1 MTTFILAHIKNTHI
15 KDADVTI
22 SALKSSTLK
31 TRGIK
36 AKCFGLLTALTVL
49 SVSITVPIAVPTSH
63 AATIYKVVDEKTGQ
77 VTFTD
82 RPQNYEQQAGKQI
95 SQTSVMTSSDSVGA
109 NSSSQTNS
117 ANNQPVNTTQASAAN
132 STGTTAHSDK
142 TANKAPINYQLTI
155 TEPSEERAYR
165 RPVQSIDVK
174 VQVKPA
180 LQAGDSVSIYLD
192 GNEVAQGL
200 SASIATVDILPGTH
214 NIKAVIK
221 DKKGQAA
228 KQVERTVYVIQN
240 TQTLQKNKKL
250 AEQLLAYQRLP
261 WHQKVLLKLR
271 QDGKQP
277 NMQSFTKP
285 VIDKPLVDTP
295 MTLEEPIK
303 K

>member
-1 MTTFILAHIKNTHI
+1 M
-15 KDADVTI
+15 
-22 SALKSSTLK
+22 SSSLKSTVFLNKGLSLS
-31 TRGIK
+31 
-36 AKCFGLLTALTVL
+36 LLTGLIISTASLYAPMTN
-49 SVSITVPIAVPTSH
+49 
-63 AATIYKVVDEKTGQ
+63 AAAIYKVVDEKTGQ

-95 SQTSVMTSSDSVGA
+95 SQTSVMTGSDSVGA
-109 NSSSQTNS
+109 NSSSQTNN
-117 ANNQPVNTTQASAAN
+117 ANNQPVNTTQAPAAN
-132 STGTTAHSDK
+132 TTGTTANSDT

-271 QDGKQP
+271 QDGKHP
-277 NMQSFTKP
+277 NMLSFTKP
-285 VIDKPLVDTP
+285 IVDKPI
-295 MTLEEPIK
+295 TLEELVK

>member
-1 MTTFILAHIKNTHI
+1 MSSSF
-15 KDADVTI
+15 
-22 SALKSSTLK
+22 KS
-31 TRGIK
+31 
-36 AKCFGLLTALTVL
+36 TVFLNKGL
-49 SVSITVPIAVPTSH
+49 SVSLLTGLIISTASLYAPMAN
-63 AATIYKVVDEKTGQ
+63 AAAIYKVVDEKTGQ

-95 SQTSVMTSSDSVGA
+95 SQTSVMTGSDSVGA
-109 NSSSQTNS
+109 NSSSQTSN
-117 ANNQPVNTTQASAAN
+117 ANNQPVNTTQAPAAN
-132 STGTTAHSDK
+132 TTSTTANSDS

-192 GNEVAQGL
+192 GNEVAQSL

-285 VIDKPLVDTP
+285 VIDRPLVDTS
-295 MTLEEPIK
+295 MNLEEPIK

>member
-1 MTTFILAHIKNTHI
+1 MIA
-15 KDADVTI
+15 
-22 SALKSSTLK
+22 SLKSIIFNKGLSLS
-31 TRGIK
+31 
-36 AKCFGLLTALTVL
+36 LLTGLIISTASLYA
-49 SVSITVPIAVPTSH
+49 PMAN
-63 AATIYKVVDEKTGQ
+63 AAAIYKVVDEKTGQ

-95 SQTSVMTSSDSVGA
+95 SQTSVMTGSDSVGA
-109 NSSSQTNS
+109 NSSSQTSN
-117 ANNQPVNTTQASAAN
+117 ANNQPVNTTQAPAAN
-132 STGTTAHSDK
+132 TTSTTTNNDS
-142 TANKAPINYQLTI
+142 TANKAPINYQLTM

-165 RPVQSIDVK
+165 RPVQTIDVK

-180 LQAGDSVSIYLD
+180 LQVGDSVSIYLD

-200 SASIATVDILPGTH
+200 SASIATVDVLPGAH

-221 DKKGQAA
+221 NKKGQVA

-261 WHQKVLLKLR
+261 WYQKVLLKMR

-277 NMQSFTKP
+277 NMLSFTKP
-285 VIDKPLVDTP
+285 IVDKPIVDTP
-295 MTLEEPIK
+295 MTLEEPVK

>member
-1 MTTFILAHIKNTHI
+1 M
-15 KDADVTI
+15 I
-22 SALKSSTLK
+22 SSLKSTVFNKGLSLS
-31 TRGIK
+31 
-36 AKCFGLLTALTVL
+36 LLTGLIISTASLYA
-49 SVSITVPIAVPTSH
+49 PMAN
-63 AATIYKVVDEKTGQ
+63 AAAIYKVVDEKTGQ

-95 SQTSVMTSSDSVGA
+95 SQTSVMTGSDSVGVGA
-109 NSSSQTNS
+109 SSSSQTSNT
-117 ANNQPVNTTQASAAN
+117 NNQPVSTTQAPAAAN
-132 STGTTAHSDK
+132 TTGTTANSDS
-142 TANKAPINYQLTI
+142 TANKAPINYQLTM

-165 RPVQSIDVK
+165 RPVQTIEVK

-180 LQAGDSVSIYLD
+180 LQVGDSVSIYLD

-214 NIKAVIK
+214 NVKAVIK
-221 DKKGQAA
+221 NKKGQVA

-261 WHQKVLLKLR
+261 WYQKVLLKMR

-277 NMQSFTKP
+277 NMLSFTKP
-285 VIDKPLVDTP
+285 IVDKPIVDTP
-295 MTLEEPIK
+295 MTLEEPVK

>member
-1 MTTFILAHIKNTHI
+1 MIASLKR
-15 KDADVTI
+15 TI
-22 SALKSSTLK
+22 FNKRLPLSLLT
-31 TRGIK
+31 
-36 AKCFGLLTALTVL
+36 GLLICTA
-49 SVSITVPIAVPTSH
+49 SVYAPMTN
-63 AATIYKVVDEKTGQ
+63 AAAIYKVVDEKTGQ

-95 SQTSVMTSSDSVGA
+95 SQTSVMTGNDSVAA
-109 NSSSQTNS
+109 NSSSQTSNT
-117 ANNQPVNTTQASAAN
+117 NNQPVSTTQAPAAP
-132 STGTTAHSDK
+132 STTGT
-142 TANKAPINYQLTI
+142 TANKAPINYQLTM

-174 VQVKPA
+174 MQVKPA

-200 SASIATVDILPGTH
+200 SASITTVDILPGTH
-214 NIKAVIK
+214 SVKAVLK
-221 DKKGQAA
+221 NKKGQIA

-240 TQTLQKNKKL
+240 TQTLQNKKKI

-261 WHQKVLLKLR
+261 WHQKVLLKMR

-277 NMQSFTKP
+277 NMLSFTKP
-285 VIDKPLVDTP
+285 VVDRPIVDKP
-295 MTLEEPIK
+295 MTLEEPVK

>member
-1 MTTFILAHIKNTHI
+1 MYSVFGYKKINYSLLAS
-15 KDADVTI
+15 VLI
-22 SALKSSTLK
+22 S
-31 TRGIK
+31 
-36 AKCFGLLTALTVL
+36 TASLYA
-49 SVSITVPIAVPTSH
+49 PMAN
-63 AATIYKVVDEKTGQ
+63 AAAIYKVIDEKTGQ

-95 SQTSVMTSSDSVGA
+95 SQTSVMTGNDSVGA
-109 NSSSQTNS
+109 SSSNQTSNT
-117 ANNQPVNTTQASAAN
+117 NNQPVSTTQAPAAPSTTAN
-132 STGTTAHSDK
+132 SDSTV
-142 TANKAPINYQLTI
+142 NKAPINYQLTMI
-155 TEPSEERAYR
+155 EPSEERAYR

-214 NIKAVIK
+214 SVKAVLK
-221 DKKGQAA
+221 NKKGQIA

-240 TQTLQKNKKL
+240 TQTLQNKKKI

-261 WHQKVLLKLR
+261 WHQKVLLKMR

-285 VIDKPLVDTP
+285 IADKP
-295 MTLEEPIK
+295 MTLEQPVIK
-303 K
+303 

>member
-1 MTTFILAHIKNTHI
+1 MSSSF
-15 KDADVTI
+15 
-22 SALKSSTLK
+22 KS
-31 TRGIK
+31 
-36 AKCFGLLTALTVL
+36 TVFLNKGL
-49 SVSITVPIAVPTSH
+49 SVSLLTGLIISTASLYAPMAN
-63 AATIYKVVDEKTGQ
+63 AAAIYKVVDEKTGQ

-132 STGTTAHSDK
+132 STGTTSTTANSNK

-200 SASIATVDILPGTH
+200 SASIATVDILPGAH
-214 NIKAVIK
+214 SVKAVIK
-221 DKKGQAA
+221 SKKGQALR
-228 KQVERTVYVIQN
+228 QVERTVYVIQN

-277 NMQSFTKP
+277 SMQSFTKP
-285 VIDKPLVDTP
+285 IVDKP
-295 MTLEEPIK
+295 MTLEEPVK
-303 K
+303 Q

>member
-1 MTTFILAHIKNTHI
+1 MIIGITLIKTQSLGQLTMYSVFGYKKINYSLF
-15 KDADVTI
+15 ASVLI
-22 SALKSSTLK
+22 S
-31 TRGIK
+31 
-36 AKCFGLLTALTVL
+36 TASLYA
-49 SVSITVPIAVPTSH
+49 PMAN
-63 AATIYKVVDEKTGQ
+63 AAAIYKVVDEKTGQ

-95 SQTSVMTSSDSVGA
+95 SRTSVMTGSDSVGA
-109 NSSSQTNS
+109 NSSSQTSN
-117 ANNQPVNTTQASAAN
+117 ANNQPVNTAQAPAAAN
-132 STGTTAHSDK
+132 TTGTTANSDS
-142 TANKAPINYQLTI
+142 TVNKAPINYQLTM

-165 RPVQSIDVK
+165 RPVQTIEVK

-180 LQAGDSVSIYLD
+180 LQVGDSVSIYLD

-200 SASIATVDILPGTH
+200 SASIATVDVLPGAH

-221 DKKGQAA
+221 NKKGQVA

-261 WHQKVLLKLR
+261 WYQKVLLKMR
-271 QDGKQP
+271 QDGKHP
-277 NMQSFTKP
+277 NMLSFTKP
-285 VIDKPLVDTP
+285 IVDKPI
-295 MTLEEPIK
+295 TLEELVK

>member
-1 MTTFILAHIKNTHI
+1 MSSSF
-15 KDADVTI
+15 
-22 SALKSSTLK
+22 KS
-31 TRGIK
+31 
-36 AKCFGLLTALTVL
+36 TVFLNKGL
-49 SVSITVPIAVPTSH
+49 SVSLLTGLVISTASLYAPMAN
-63 AATIYKVVDEKTGQ
+63 AAAIYKVVDEKTGQ

-95 SQTSVMTSSDSVGA
+95 SQTSVMTGSDSVGA
-109 NSSSQTNS
+109 NSSSQTSN
-117 ANNQPVNTTQASAAN
+117 ANNQPVNTTQAPAAN
-132 STGTTAHSDK
+132 TTSTTANSDS
-142 TANKAPINYQLTI
+142 TANKAPINYQLTM

-165 RPVQSIDVK
+165 RPVQTIEVK

-180 LQAGDSVSIYLD
+180 LQVGDSVSIYLD

-228 KQVERTVYVIQN
+228 KQVERTIYVIQN

-285 VIDKPLVDTP
+285 VIDRPLVDTS
-295 MTLEEPIK
+295 MNLEEPIK

>member
-1 MTTFILAHIKNTHI
+1 MSSSF
-15 KDADVTI
+15 
-22 SALKSSTLK
+22 KS
-31 TRGIK
+31 
-36 AKCFGLLTALTVL
+36 TVFLNKGL
-49 SVSITVPIAVPTSH
+49 SVSLLTGLIISTASLYAPMAN
-63 AATIYKVVDEKTGQ
+63 AAAIYKVVDEKTGQ

-95 SQTSVMTSSDSVGA
+95 SQTSVMTGSDSVGA

-132 STGTTAHSDK
+132 STGTTSATANSNK

-192 GNEVAQGL
+192 GNEVAQSL

-214 NIKAVIK
+214 NIKAAIK
-221 DKKGQAA
+221 NKKGQAA

-285 VIDKPLVDTP
+285 VIDRPLVDTS
-295 MTLEEPIK
+295 MNLEEPIK

>member
-1 MTTFILAHIKNTHI
+1 MIA
-15 KDADVTI
+15 
-22 SALKSSTLK
+22 SLKSTIFNKELSLS
-31 TRGIK
+31 
-36 AKCFGLLTALTVL
+36 LLTGLIISTASLYA
-49 SVSITVPIAVPTSH
+49 PMAN
-63 AATIYKVVDEKTGQ
+63 AAAIYKVVDEKTGQ

-95 SQTSVMTSSDSVGA
+95 SRTSVMTGSDSVGA
-109 NSSSQTNS
+109 NSSSQTSN
-117 ANNQPVNTTQASAAN
+117 ANNQPVNTAQEPAAAN
-132 STGTTAHSDK
+132 TTGTTANSDS
-142 TANKAPINYQLTI
+142 TVNKAPINYQLTM

-165 RPVQSIDVK
+165 RPVQTIDVK

-180 LQAGDSVSIYLD
+180 LQVGDSVSIYLD

-200 SASIATVDILPGTH
+200 SASIATVDVLPGAH

-221 DKKGQAA
+221 NKKGQVA

-261 WHQKVLLKLR
+261 WYQKVLLKMR

-277 NMQSFTKP
+277 NMLSFTKQI
-285 VIDKPLVDTP
+285 VDKPIVDTP
-295 MTLEEPIK
+295 MTLEEPVK

>member
-1 MTTFILAHIKNTHI
+1 MSSSF
-15 KDADVTI
+15 
-22 SALKSSTLK
+22 KS
-31 TRGIK
+31 
-36 AKCFGLLTALTVL
+36 TVFLNKGL
-49 SVSITVPIAVPTSH
+49 SVSLLTGLIISTASLYAPMAN
-63 AATIYKVVDEKTGQ
+63 AAAIYKVVDEKTGQ

-95 SQTSVMTSSDSVGA
+95 SQTSVMTGSDSVGA
-109 NSSSQTNS
+109 NSSSQTSN
-117 ANNQPVNTTQASAAN
+117 ANNQPVNTTQAPAAN
-132 STGTTAHSDK
+132 TTSTTANSDS

-240 TQTLQKNKKL
+240 TQTLQKKKKL

-285 VIDKPLVDTP
+285 VIDRPLVDTS
-295 MTLEEPIK
+295 MNLEEPIK

>member
-1 MTTFILAHIKNTHI
+1 MYSVFGYKKINYSLLAS
-15 KDADVTI
+15 VLI
-22 SALKSSTLK
+22 S
-31 TRGIK
+31 
-36 AKCFGLLTALTVL
+36 TASLYA
-49 SVSITVPIAVPTSH
+49 PMAN
-63 AATIYKVVDEKTGQ
+63 AAAIYKVIDEKTGQ

-95 SQTSVMTSSDSVGA
+95 SQTSVMTGSDSVAA
-109 NSSSQTNS
+109 NSSGQTNNTS
-117 ANNQPVNTTQASAAN
+117 NQPVNTTQAPAAPSTTPN
-132 STGTTAHSDK
+132 SDS
-142 TANKAPINYQLTI
+142 TANKAPINYQLTM

-214 NIKAVIK
+214 SVKAVLK
-221 DKKGQAA
+221 NKKGQIA

-240 TQTLQKNKKL
+240 TQTFQNKKKI

-261 WHQKVLLKLR
+261 WHQKVLLKMR

-277 NMQSFTKP
+277 NMLSFAKP
-285 VIDKPLVDTP
+285 IVDKP
-295 MTLEEPIK
+295 MTLEEPVK

>member
-1 MTTFILAHIKNTHI
+1 MIA
-15 KDADVTI
+15 
-22 SALKSSTLK
+22 SLKSTIFNKELSLS
-31 TRGIK
+31 
-36 AKCFGLLTALTVL
+36 LLTGLIISTASLYA
-49 SVSITVPIAVPTSH
+49 PMAN
-63 AATIYKVVDEKTGQ
+63 AAAIYKVVDEKTGQ

-95 SQTSVMTSSDSVGA
+95 SQTSVMTGSDSVGA
-109 NSSSQTNS
+109 SSSSQTSNT
-117 ANNQPVNTTQASAAN
+117 NNQPVSTTQAPAAAN
-132 STGTTAHSDK
+132 TTANSDS
-142 TANKAPINYQLTI
+142 TANKAPINYQLTM

-165 RPVQSIDVK
+165 RPVQGIDVK

-180 LQAGDSVSIYLD
+180 LQAGDSVSIMLD

-200 SASIATVDILPGTH
+200 SASIATVDVLPGAH
-214 NIKAVIK
+214 NVKAVIK
-221 DKKGQAA
+221 NKKGQIA

-261 WHQKVLLKLR
+261 WYQKVLLKMR

-277 NMQSFTKP
+277 NMLSFTKP
-285 VIDKPLVDTP
+285 IVDKPIVDTP
-295 MTLEEPIK
+295 MTLEEPVK

>member
-1 MTTFILAHIKNTHI
+1 MSSSF
-15 KDADVTI
+15 
-22 SALKSSTLK
+22 KS
-31 TRGIK
+31 
-36 AKCFGLLTALTVL
+36 TVFLNKGL
-49 SVSITVPIAVPTSH
+49 SVSLLTGLIISTASLYAPMAN
-63 AATIYKVVDEKTGQ
+63 AAAIYKVVDEKTGQ

-95 SQTSVMTSSDSVGA
+95 SQTSVITSSDSVGA

-132 STGTTAHSDK
+132 STGTTSATANSNK

-200 SASIATVDILPGTH
+200 SASIATVDVLPGAH

-221 DKKGQAA
+221 NKKGQAA

-285 VIDKPLVDTP
+285 VIDRPLVDTS
-295 MTLEEPIK
+295 MNLEEPIK

>member
-1 MTTFILAHIKNTHI
+1 M
-15 KDADVTI
+15 
-22 SALKSSTLK
+22 SSSLKSTVFLNKGLSLSLLIGLIISTASLY
-31 TRGIK
+31 
-36 AKCFGLLTALTVL
+36 APMAN
-49 SVSITVPIAVPTSH
+49 
-63 AATIYKVVDEKTGQ
+63 AAAIYKVVDEKTGQ

-95 SQTSVMTSSDSVGA
+95 SQTSVMTGSDSVGA

-132 STGTTAHSDK
+132 STGTTSTTANSNK

-277 NMQSFTKP
+277 NMLSFTKP
-285 VIDKPLVDTP
+285 IVDKPI
-295 MTLEEPIK
+295 TLEELVK

>member
-1 MTTFILAHIKNTHI
+1 MYSVFGYKKINYSLLAS
-15 KDADVTI
+15 VLI
-22 SALKSSTLK
+22 S
-31 TRGIK
+31 
-36 AKCFGLLTALTVL
+36 TASLYA
-49 SVSITVPIAVPTSH
+49 PMAN
-63 AATIYKVVDEKTGQ
+63 AAAIYKVVDEKTGQ

-95 SQTSVMTSSDSVGA
+95 SQTSVMTSSGSVGVGA
-109 NSSSQTNS
+109 NSSSQTSN
-117 ANNQPVNTTQASAAN
+117 ANNQPVNTAQAPAAAN
-132 STGTTAHSDK
+132 TTGTTANSDS
-142 TANKAPINYQLTI
+142 TANKAPINYQLTM

-180 LQAGDSVSIYLD
+180 LQAGDSVSIMLD

-200 SASIATVDILPGTH
+200 SASIATVDVLPGAH

-221 DKKGQAA
+221 NKKGQVA

-261 WHQKVLLKLR
+261 WYQKVLLKMR

-277 NMQSFTKP
+277 NMLSFTKP
-285 VIDKPLVDTP
+285 IVDKPIVDTP
-295 MTLEEPIK
+295 MTLEEPVK

>member
-1 MTTFILAHIKNTHI
+1 MIA
-15 KDADVTI
+15 
-22 SALKSSTLK
+22 SLKSTIFNKELSLS
-31 TRGIK
+31 
-36 AKCFGLLTALTVL
+36 LLTGLIISTASLYA
-49 SVSITVPIAVPTSH
+49 PMAN
-63 AATIYKVVDEKTGQ
+63 AAAIYKVVDEKTGQ

-95 SQTSVMTSSDSVGA
+95 SRTSAMTGSDSVGA
-109 NSSSQTNS
+109 NSSSQTSN
-117 ANNQPVNTTQASAAN
+117 ANNQPVNTAQAPAAAN
-132 STGTTAHSDK
+132 TTGTTANSDS
-142 TANKAPINYQLTI
+142 TANKAPINYQLTM

-285 VIDKPLVDTP
+285 VIDRPLVDTP

>member
-1 MTTFILAHIKNTHI
+1 MIA
-15 KDADVTI
+15 
-22 SALKSSTLK
+22 SLKSTIFNKELSLS
-31 TRGIK
+31 
-36 AKCFGLLTALTVL
+36 LLTGLIISTASLYA
-49 SVSITVPIAVPTSH
+49 PMAN
-63 AATIYKVVDEKTGQ
+63 AAAIYKVVDEKTGQ

-95 SQTSVMTSSDSVGA
+95 SQTSVMTGSDSVGA
-109 NSSSQTNS
+109 NSSSQTSN
-117 ANNQPVNTTQASAAN
+117 ANNQPVNTAQEPAAAN
-132 STGTTAHSDK
+132 TTGTTANSDS
-142 TANKAPINYQLTI
+142 TVNKAPINYQLTM

-165 RPVQSIDVK
+165 RPVQTIDVK

-180 LQAGDSVSIYLD
+180 LQVGDSVSIYLD

-200 SASIATVDILPGTH
+200 SASIATVDVLPGAH

-221 DKKGQAA
+221 NKKGQVE

-261 WHQKVLLKLR
+261 WYQKVLLKMR

-277 NMQSFTKP
+277 NMLSFTKP
-285 VIDKPLVDTP
+285 IVDKPIVDTP
-295 MTLEEPIK
+295 MTLEEPVK

>member
-1 MTTFILAHIKNTHI
+1 M
-15 KDADVTI
+15 
-22 SALKSSTLK
+22 SSSLKSTVFLNKGLSLS
-31 TRGIK
+31 
-36 AKCFGLLTALTVL
+36 LLTGLIISTASLYA
-49 SVSITVPIAVPTSH
+49 PMAN
-63 AATIYKVVDEKTGQ
+63 AAAIYKVVDEKTGQ

-95 SQTSVMTSSDSVGA
+95 SQTSVMTGSDSVGVGA
-109 NSSSQTNS
+109 NSSSQTNN
-117 ANNQPVNTTQASAAN
+117 ANNQPVNTAQAPAAANTTGTAAN
-132 STGTTAHSDK
+132 SDS
-142 TANKAPINYQLTI
+142 TANKAPINYQLTM

-165 RPVQSIDVK
+165 RPVQTIEVK

-180 LQAGDSVSIYLD
+180 LQVGDSVSIYLD

-200 SASIATVDILPGTH
+200 SASIATVDVLPGAH

-221 DKKGQAA
+221 NKKGQVA

-261 WHQKVLLKLR
+261 WYQKVLLKMR

-277 NMQSFTKP
+277 NMLSFTKP
-285 VIDKPLVDTP
+285 IVDKPIVDTP
-295 MTLEEPIK
+295 MTLEEPVK

>member
-1 MTTFILAHIKNTHI
+1 MSSSF
-15 KDADVTI
+15 
-22 SALKSSTLK
+22 KS
-31 TRGIK
+31 
-36 AKCFGLLTALTVL
+36 TVFLNKGL
-49 SVSITVPIAVPTSH
+49 SVSLLTGLIISTASLYAPMAN
-63 AATIYKVVDEKTGQ
+63 AAAIYKVVDEKTGQ

-95 SQTSVMTSSDSVGA
+95 SQTSVMTSSDSGGA
-109 NSSSQTNS
+109 NSSSQTNN

-132 STGTTAHSDK
+132 STGTTSTTANSNK

-285 VIDKPLVDTP
+285 IVDKPI
-295 MTLEEPIK
+295 TLEELVK

>member
-1 MTTFILAHIKNTHI
+1 M
-15 KDADVTI
+15 I
-22 SALKSSTLK
+22 SSLKSTVFLNKRLSLS
-31 TRGIK
+31 
-36 AKCFGLLTALTVL
+36 LLTGLVISTASLYA
-49 SVSITVPIAVPTSH
+49 PMAH
-63 AATIYKVVDEKTGQ
+63 AAAIYKVVDEKTGQ

-95 SQTSVMTSSDSVGA
+95 SQTSVMTGNDTVGA
-109 NSSSQTNS
+109 NSSSQTNN
-117 ANNQPVNTTQASAAN
+117 ANNQPINTTQPPAAN
-132 STGTTAHSDK
+132 TTGTTANSDT

-165 RPVQSIDVK
+165 RPVQSIDIK

-200 SASIATVDILPGTH
+200 SASIATVDILPGAH

-240 TQTLQKNKKL
+240 TQTLQKKKKL

-277 NMQSFTKP
+277 NMLSFTKP
-285 VIDKPLVDTP
+285 IVDKPIADKP

>member
-1 MTTFILAHIKNTHI
+1 MSSSF
-15 KDADVTI
+15 
-22 SALKSSTLK
+22 KS
-31 TRGIK
+31 
-36 AKCFGLLTALTVL
+36 TVFLNKGL
-49 SVSITVPIAVPTSH
+49 SVSLLTGLVISTASLYAPMAN
-63 AATIYKVVDEKTGQ
+63 AAAIYKVVDEKTGQ

-95 SQTSVMTSSDSVGA
+95 SQTSVMTGSDSVGA
-109 NSSSQTNS
+109 NSSSQTNN

-132 STGTTAHSDK
+132 TTGTTSTTANSDK
-142 TANKAPINYQLTI
+142 TANKAPINYQLTM

-200 SASIATVDILPGTH
+200 SASIATVDVLPGAH

-221 DKKGQAA
+221 NKKGQVV

-261 WHQKVLLKLR
+261 WYQKVLLKMR

-277 NMQSFTKP
+277 NMLSFTKP
-285 VIDKPLVDTP
+285 IVDKP
-295 MTLEEPIK
+295 MTLEEPVK

>member
-1 MTTFILAHIKNTHI
+1 MIA
-15 KDADVTI
+15 
-22 SALKSSTLK
+22 SLKSTIFNEELSLS
-31 TRGIK
+31 
-36 AKCFGLLTALTVL
+36 LLTGLIISTASLYA
-49 SVSITVPIAVPTSH
+49 PMAN
-63 AATIYKVVDEKTGQ
+63 AAAIYKVVDEKTGQ

-95 SQTSVMTSSDSVGA
+95 SQTSVMTGSDSVGA
-109 NSSSQTNS
+109 NSSSQTSN
-117 ANNQPVNTTQASAAN
+117 ANNQPVNTAQAPAAAN
-132 STGTTAHSDK
+132 TTGTTANSDS
-142 TANKAPINYQLTI
+142 TANKAPINYQLTM

-165 RPVQSIDVK
+165 RPVQTIEVK

-180 LQAGDSVSIYLD
+180 LQVGDSVSIYLD

-200 SASIATVDILPGTH
+200 SASIATVYVLPGAH

-221 DKKGQAA
+221 NKKGQVA

-261 WHQKVLLKLR
+261 WYQKVLLKMR

-277 NMQSFTKP
+277 NMLPFTKP
-285 VIDKPLVDTP
+285 IVDKPIVDTP
-295 MTLEEPIK
+295 MTLEEPVK

>member
-1 MTTFILAHIKNTHI
+1 M
-15 KDADVTI
+15 
-22 SALKSSTLK
+22 SSSLKSTVFLNKGLSLSLLIGLIISTASLY
-31 TRGIK
+31 
-36 AKCFGLLTALTVL
+36 APMAN
-49 SVSITVPIAVPTSH
+49 
-63 AATIYKVVDEKTGQ
+63 AAAIYKVVDEKTGQ

-95 SQTSVMTSSDSVGA
+95 SQTSVMTGNDTVGA
-109 NSSSQTNS
+109 NSSSQTNN

-132 STGTTAHSDK
+132 TTSTTAHSDK

-200 SASIATVDILPGTH
+200 SASIATVDILPGAH

-221 DKKGQAA
+221 NKKGQAA

-285 VIDKPLVDTP
+285 VIDRPLVDTP